1 MSYPFYGQTQMAREE
16 GPGVKS
22 RFLLASQA
30 GLIYLTIETHDKNI
44 FTRLIREFIEEFT
57 HDRI

>member
-1 MSYPFYGQTQMAREE
+1 MAREE

-30 GLIYLTIETHDKNI
+30 GQIYLTIETHDKDI
-44 FTRLIREFIEEFT
+44 FTRSIRKFIGEFT

>member
-1 MSYPFYGQTQMAREE
+1 MAKEA

-30 GLIYLTIETHDKNI
+30 GRIYLTIETHDKNI
-44 FTRLIREFIEEFT
+44 FTRLIGEFIEEFT